1 MPTALILP
9 QPIADQLTALALAN
23 PQVEVCGLLGGH
35 EHVMRHFYPV
45 TNCAADPA
53 RHFLLEARGQ
63 IAAMRTMRE
72 RGEQL
77 RGVFHSHPTSAAQPS
92 ATDRAA
98 AAYPDVYYII
108 TSLTGRQPETAA
120 FYYDG
125 HDFHATSIIDDEPTA
140 GKPGS

>member
-9 QPIADQLTALALAN
+9 RPIADQLTALALAS

-45 TNCAADPA
+45 ANCAADTA
-53 RHFLLEARGQ
+53 RHFLLDARGQ

-92 ATDRAA
+92 ATDRTA
-98 AAYPDVYYII
+98 AAYADVYYLII
-108 TSLTGRQPETAA
+108 SLIGPQPETAA

-125 HDFHATSIIDDEPTA
+125 RDFHATAIISDDAA
-140 GKPGS
+140 GR